1 MYRITEHANML
12 DTMHFIVSN
21 LIHRGGWALV
31 DAEIAG
37 APAASWPL
45 PTAGTPALVVNDFA
59 VLAAPSPGLAACG
72 DRFHIELT
80 TVGAPPA
87 GDIQITVYRK
97 DGGATPAWDATPPTP
112 GPVAGASSF
121 STTITFG
128 ASSPS
133 KVYLY
138 SSQSTFIVADVDV
151 ANNQIDSGSA
161 FGYLSTAVLRDGDVS
176 PVLGSGQDP
185 YPVCMFDIRNNKAAG
200 PPAFL
205 DQLGQGKCFD
215 STDTAQDTRAVV
227 QFLSNVGGQLE
238 MHDQT
243 ITFGAG
249 VPIHIVTK
257 VLLTMESS
265 TGSGTF
271 YLRGT
276 FPSVFITTRDVPESV
291 IRVERNDAE
300 YLIPAAYV
308 AIGPL

>member
-1 MYRITEHANML
+1 MYRIAEHANMV
-12 DTMHFIVSN
+12 DTTHFIVSN
-21 LIHRGGWALV
+21 LIHRGGWTLV
-31 DAEIAG
+31 DAQIAG
-37 APAASWPL
+37 APVTSWPL
-45 PTAGTPALVVNDFA
+45 PTASTPALAANDFA

-80 TVGAPPA
+80 TVGVPPA
-87 GDIQITVYRK
+87 GDIQVTVYRK
-97 DGGATPAWDATPPTP
+97 DGGATAAWDATAHAPAT
-112 GPVAGASSF
+112 GASNF
-121 STTITFG
+121 STTVAFG
-128 ASSPS
+128 TSAPS

-151 ANNQIDSGSA
+151 AANQINSGSA
-161 FGYLSTAVLRDGDVS
+161 FGYLSTAVLRDGEVS

-265 TGSGTF
+265 AGSGTF

-291 IRVERNDAE
+291 IRVERNDSE

>member
-1 MYRITEHANML
+1 MYRIAEHANML
-12 DTMHFIVSN
+12 DTTHFIVSN
-21 LIHRGGWALV
+21 LIHRGGWTLV
-31 DAEIAG
+31 DAQIAG
-37 APAASWPL
+37 TPVTSWPL
-45 PTAGTPALVVNDFA
+45 PTESTPALAAADYA

-80 TVGAPPA
+80 TVGAT
-87 GDIQITVYRK
+87 GDIQVTVYRK

-112 GPVAGASSF
+112 GPVAGSSSF
-121 STTITFG
+121 SKTISFG
-128 ASSPS
+128 SGGGAS

-151 ANNQIDSGSA
+151 VVDNRIDSGAA
-161 FGYLSTAVLRDGDVS
+161 FGYLSTAVLRDGEAS

-265 TGSGTF
+265 AGSGTF

-291 IRVERNDAE
+291 IRVERNDSE

>member
-1 MYRITEHANML
+1 MYRIAEHANMV
-12 DTMHFIVSN
+12 DTTHFIVSN
-21 LIHRGGWALV
+21 LIHRGGWTLV

-37 APAASWPL
+37 APVTSWPL
-45 PTAGTPALVVNDFA
+45 PTASAPALVVNDFA

-80 TVGAPPA
+80 AVGAPPA
-87 GDIQITVYRK
+87 GDIQVTVYRK
-97 DGGATPAWDATPPTP
+97 DGGATVAWDATAHA
-112 GPVAGASSF
+112 PVAGASSF
-121 STTITFG
+121 SGTITFG
-128 ASSPS
+128 ASAPS
-133 KVYLY
+133 KAYLY

-151 ANNQIDSGSA
+151 ANNQIDSGA
-161 FGYLSTAVLRDGDVS
+161 AVGYLSTAVLRDGDVS

-265 TGSGTF
+265 AGSGTF

-291 IRVERNDAE
+291 IRVERNDSE

>member
-1 MYRITEHANML
+1 MYRIAEHANMV
-12 DTMHFIVSN
+12 DTTHFIVSN
-21 LIHRGGWALV
+21 LIHRGGWTLV
-31 DAEIAG
+31 DAQIAG
-37 APAASWPL
+37 SPVAAWPL
-45 PTAGTPALVVNDFA
+45 PTEGAPALLVNDFA
-59 VLAAPSPGLAACG
+59 VLAAPSPSLVTCG
-72 DRFHIELT
+72 DRFRIDLT
-80 TVGAPPA
+80 TAGAN
-87 GDIQITVYRK
+87 GDILVTVYRK
-97 DGGATPAWDATPPTP
+97 DGGATVAWDAGTHA
-112 GPVAGASSF
+112 PVAGTSSL
-121 STTITFG
+121 SRTIEFG
-128 ASSPS
+128 ALSSPT

-138 SSQSTFIVADVDV
+138 SSQSTFVVADVDV

-161 FGYLSTAVLRDGDVS
+161 VGYLSTAVLRDGEVA

-185 YPVCMFDIRNNKAAG
+185 YPVCVFDIRNGKAAG

-205 DQLGQGKCFD
+205 NQLGQGKCFD
-215 STDTAQDTRAVV
+215 STDTAQDTRAVA

-265 TGSGTF
+265 AGSGTF

-291 IRVERNDAE
+291 IRVERNDSE